1 MAGTTTNNGWTYPT
15 STDLVTNGATAIQ
28 TLATGIDTSIGT
40 GLKTWQTWAPSM
52 SGWTGSG
59 TWGAGWSRTGN
70 IVTIWGRFIP
80 SSTTNIGTIN
90 VTLPVTARY
99 GVGQSGSAFM
109 LSGGSGFVGGCRL
122 TSTTNVTVYC
132 FGASGNYA
140 TNVATTNLIPNT
152 WSAGG
157 SDYFVFTM
165 TYEAA

>member
-28 TLATGIDTSIGT
+28 TLATGIDTSVGT
-40 GLKTWQTWAPSM
+40 GLKTWQNWAPSM
-52 SGWTGSG
+52 TGWTGAG
-59 TWGAGWSRTGN
+59 TWGAGYSQTGK

-80 SSTTNIGTIN
+80 SSTTGIGTIN
-90 VTLPVTARY
+90 ITLPVTARY

-109 LSGGSGFVGGCRL
+109 LSGGSGYVGGCRL
-122 TSTTNVTVYC
+122 TSTSNVTVYC
-132 FGASGNYA
+132 FNASGTYA
-140 TNVATTNLIPNT
+140 TNTSTTATIPGT
-152 WSAGG
+152 WSAAG